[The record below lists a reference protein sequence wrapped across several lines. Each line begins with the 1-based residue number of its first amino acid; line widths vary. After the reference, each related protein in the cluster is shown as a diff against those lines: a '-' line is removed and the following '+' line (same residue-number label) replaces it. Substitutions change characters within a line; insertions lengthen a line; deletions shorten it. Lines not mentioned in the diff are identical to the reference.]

1 MKGVVFT
8 EFLEMA
14 EQKFG
19 LEVVD
24 RIFQAAN
31 LSTDGAYTAVGT
43 YDYLELIEL
52 VKCLSEESSIAIPDL
67 VKTFGR
73 YLFNSFASSYPFALQ
88 GSSNSGQLL
97 SRVEG
102 IIHVEVRKLYPQA
115 ELPTIEFD
123 TIDDCSWAVV
133 YRSKR
138 PFADLCEGLIEQCI
152 EHFGDQGELT
162 REDLETTDSHYS
174 TRFLFTSSDGGGAN
188 NG

>member
-8 EFLEMA
+8 EFLEMT

-24 RIFQAAN
+24 RIFQDAD

-52 VKCLSEESSIAIPDL
+52 VKSLSKESSIAVPDL
-67 VKTFGR
+67 VKTFGKH
-73 YLFNSFASSYPFALQ
+73 LFNSFANSYPFALQ
-88 GSSNSGQLL
+88 GAATSGELL

-115 ELPTIEFD
+115 ELPTIDFEKVD
-123 TIDDCSWAVV
+123 ENTWSVL

-138 PFADLCEGLIEQCI
+138 PFADLCEGLIEECI
-152 EHFGDQGELT
+152 THFGEQGELT
-162 REDLETTDSHYS
+162 REDLEPTETEFSS
-174 TRFLFTSSDGGGAN
+174 RFKFTSMCGAPH
-188 NG
+188 G